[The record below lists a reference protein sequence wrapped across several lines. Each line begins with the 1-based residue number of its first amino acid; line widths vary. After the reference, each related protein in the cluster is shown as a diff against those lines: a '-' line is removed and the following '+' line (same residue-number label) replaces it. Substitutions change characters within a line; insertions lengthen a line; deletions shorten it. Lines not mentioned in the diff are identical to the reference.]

1 MKAPRETVC
10 LSAAALRRNWWWTG
24 FLSLLFAGAAV
35 ATALNSPQSSRW
47 WWVGGLGVT
56 GLASVFYMIN
66 RGCGRTLLTERGM
79 EFRTFLSR
87 RHVPWADI
95 VEIETRAHYTRG
107 GSWWDLRVVRAQGR
121 PLTIPGAFAQR
132 LRDPEFQQKLAT
144 IHEHWSRASGVM
156 RSPFPD

>member
-1 MKAPRETVC
+1 MPQEAIC

-24 FLSLLFAGAAV
+24 FLTLLFVGAAV
-35 ATALNSPQSSRW
+35 AMALSSPGPGR
-47 WWVGGLGVT
+47 WWVGGVGVAW
-56 GLASVFYMIN
+56 LASVFYMIN
-66 RGCGRTLLTERGM
+66 RGYGRTLLTASGM

-107 GSWWDLRVVRAQGR
+107 GSWWDLRVIRTSGR
-121 PLTIPGAFAQR
+121 PLTIPGSFAQR

-144 IHEHWSRASGVM
+144 VHEHWSRASGG
-156 RSPFPD
+156 R